1 MGSDSSPEIFR
12 EAPPTSTPSD
22 LDCQKVLDIDQ
33 STSSFLEIG
42 AGNEKSLSTSSSEDK
57 HRQYLQC
64 KNINFDANSLE
75 DILQGSPG
83 NTPFPRRQKSTL
95 AQVSSYENSGELD
108 GSYLGVAQQLEISTS
123 TDANV
128 SFTMAP
134 PPPNTPNQS
143 NLEDEIIKEAQRQ
156 EMMLKVHMEKKI
168 LNFANENQDEI
179 STDSSEVNHDIQ
191 TYDPTVPTGSREMQR
206 RKRMQSAIQ
215 RLKNIV
221 PGLTE
226 NSNEME
232 VLNMTAKYIEFMRHF
247 VDVEHDKQFLMSQIL

>member
-1 MGSDSSPEIFR
+1 MDNSSDSSPEIFR

-83 NTPFPRRQKSTL
+83 NTPFPRRQKSTS

-108 GSYLGVAQQLEISTS
+108 GSYLGVAQQLEIST
-123 TDANV
+123 V
-128 SFTMAP
+128 S
-134 PPPNTPNQS
+134 
-143 NLEDEIIKEAQRQ
+143 
-156 EMMLKVHMEKKI
+156 
-168 LNFANENQDEI
+168 
-179 STDSSEVNHDIQ
+179 
-191 TYDPTVPTGSREMQR
+191 
-206 RKRMQSAIQ
+206 
-215 RLKNIV
+215 KNIPTYV
-221 PGLTE
+221 
-226 NSNEME
+226 
-232 VLNMTAKYIEFMRHF
+232 
-247 VDVEHDKQFLMSQIL
+247 